1 MPNLATINLLK
12 TKNLTLMKKQ
22 FNQFPISSG
31 LHFVS
36 QSIPDFVGTTLRFA
50 INQSLKTLTMVIVL
64 AMVANFAKGQITV
77 NSLGQTSI
85 GCAHATGY
93 NLTTKDKVYILNS
106 SGYYGFIFDNSSYWS
121 NSNYGLTFRPSSNN
135 TGVLGRSDMA
145 FAQVWSYSGSI
156 NLSDERQKENIIKI
170 DNALGLVL
178 KLQGVKY
185 DLKREYAYNDSLI
198 TDERSKVKLEKQ
210 RKNQIGLLAQEVEKV
225 LPEAVVYDD
234 STDIYG
240 VVYSRF
246 IPVLI
251 EAIKEQQ
258 NIIENLKI
266 EMQSI
271 KSEANEKSAEL
282 SDNTQ
287 TAKTLSTQQPTLAQ
301 NIPNPFTDNTRIG
314 ITLPETVKNARLYV
328 YNMQGIQ
335 IKSFDINER
344 GATSVTI
351 EGFSLQAGMYLY
363 TLIADGK
370 EVDTKK
376 MILTK

>member
-1 MPNLATINLLK
+1 
-12 TKNLTLMKKQ
+12 
-22 FNQFPISSG
+22 
-31 LHFVS
+31 
-36 QSIPDFVGTTLRFA
+36 
-50 INQSLKTLTMVIVL
+50 
-64 AMVANFAKGQITV
+64 
-77 NSLGQTSI
+77 
-85 GCAHATGY
+85 
-93 NLTTKDKVYILNS
+93 
-106 SGYYGFIFDNSSYWS
+106 
-121 NSNYGLTFRPSSNN
+121 
-135 TGVLGRSDMA
+135 MA

-351 EGFSLQAGMYLY
+351 EGYTLQAGMYLY